1 MISKE
6 VIMCLCEDMEK
17 IELPPISE
25 KVFQALSK
33 QRQKYIEY
41 TKKVETLNKQKNDKI
56 KKYAFAAMLALLAI
70 SVPVVVVLT
79 NHAPIS
85 DLPNAPVSPGSSEAA
100 SVSESQIAT
109 STPEIETTETA
120 LEHIKLKQSYGEVA
134 LSDKSE
140 EELEMLLVTYSK
152 ENSAYEDGKYIYNFD
167 SQGRLLEM
175 RKTVFGDEEG
185 QPVDEQTISSNVNA
199 LLKEYYP
206 DWLENECDITIEKN
220 EDSRPA
226 WKVYVTQSTDSFT
239 KNILTVTFDKLGL
252 LQGIVLDGSADNM
265 GIISKAEAV
274 EIVLRELRSS
284 KYTLPEFENEEVEI
298 TVNIKAI
305 DNKQYYE
312 VNVDKIP
319 YVKVNSEVYFAGY
332 LFLVDS
338 ETGEHSLVAHSP

>member
-1 MISKE
+1 MNSREAIK
-6 VIMCLCEDMEK
+6 CLCEDMEK

-25 KVFQALSK
+25 EVLLALSE

-41 TKKVETLNKQKNDKI
+41 TKKAEALNKPTHNRN
-56 KKYAFAAMLALLAI
+56 KKYVFAAMLALLAV
-70 SVPVVVVLT
+70 SVPVVVVMT
-79 NHAPIS
+79 NQTSVS
-85 DLPNAPVSPGSSEAA
+85 DLPKSSVLPDSSEAA
-100 SVSESQIAT
+100 SVSESLLVT
-109 STPEIETTETA
+109 STSENETT
-120 LEHIKLKQSYGEVA
+120 LEHIKMKQSYGEVA
-134 LSDKSE
+134 LSGKSE

-152 ENSAYEDGKYIYNFD
+152 ENSVYEDGKYIYNFD

-175 RKTVFGDEEG
+175 RKTAFGDEEG

-319 YVKVNSEVYFAGY
+319 YAKVNSEVYFAGY

>member
-1 MISKE
+1 MNSKK

-25 KVFQALSK
+25 KVLQALSK

-41 TKKVETLNKQKNDKI
+41 TKKVEALNKQKNYRL
-56 KKYAFAAMLALLAI
+56 KKYVFAAMLALLAV
-70 SVPVVVVLT
+70 SVPIVVVMKKQSPAADLT
-79 NHAPIS
+79 NSAVLS
-85 DLPNAPVSPGSSEAA
+85 GSSKTV
-100 SVSESQIAT
+100 SISESQVISKAE
-109 STPEIETTETA
+109 SQTT

-134 LSDKSE
+134 LSAKSE

-152 ENSAYEDGKYIYNFD
+152 ENSVYEDGKYIYNFD

-175 RKTVFGDEEG
+175 RKTAFGDEEG

-206 DWLENECDITIEKN
+206 DWLENKCDITIEKN

-252 LQGIVLDGSADNM
+252 LQGIVLDGSAKNLDK
-265 GIISKAEAV
+265 ISKVEAV

-298 TVNIKAI
+298 TVNFKEI
-305 DNKQYYE
+305 NNRLCYE

-319 YVKVNSEVYFAGY
+319 YDIVNGEINYACFIIIVDSNTGECS
-332 LFLVDS
+332 LVDYI
-338 ETGEHSLVAHSP
+338 